1 MTCSCQLLMA
11 RGPPSPFL
19 PYPSFSHKNM
29 LLNFFRYL
37 FQSPALCVCVIS
49 VSSCARD
56 WNSIWPGIFAQVAV
70 MSSLFS
76 SPLANN
82 SNDSFMLL
90 TRVVHTSPPL
100 PHPWQY
106 PFPFTGR
113 AFQSTHIQKEG
124 RYRVCVCL
132 PFHLGQCQKEAPTID
147 KRCHLADTLP
157 CRAVTPGCE

>member
-90 TRVVHTSPPL
+90 TRVVHTLPPSPTPL
-100 PHPWQY
+100 AVPIPLYWSSISINAH
-106 PFPFTGR
+106 TEGGKV
-113 AFQSTHIQKEG
+113 QS
-124 RYRVCVCL
+124 VCVFAFSFR
-132 PFHLGQCQKEAPTID
+132 PVSKGGANY
-147 KRCHLADTLP
+147 
-157 CRAVTPGCE
+157 